1 MQLTLSKWIPHPE
14 GYRLTVNE
22 QGIRI
27 EVPHLKVCFYGLQTF
42 RQLITTHQ
50 GQIRIPYVVID
61 DAPGFLN
68 GAHSCLMMEEP
79 LRA

>member
-27 EVPHLKVCFYGLQTF
+27 EGSTPQGVFYSLQTF

-61 DAPGFLN
+61 DAQLLN